1 MGHAHSVEICEKCG
15 SKRNMRQSHIRIKLT
30 CVENAGSV
38 VSTAEDEAEVRTRV
52 CCVAFPAPM
61 IYGAVIDSTCI
72 VLQQSCSRQGACL
85 LYDVDSFR
93 VRLHLLT
100 VAFQLGTVTINALA
114 WYLSCRRY
122 TDNTV
127 AAYRDDTTVDGKA
140 ASVTR
145 PDDEKEPLRGVLA

>member
-1 MGHAHSVEICEKCG
+1 MGHVHFVEIC
-15 SKRNMRQSHIRIKLT
+15 SKRNMRQSHTRIKLT

-114 WYLSCRRY
+114 WYLSCRRH

-127 AAYRDDTTVDGKA
+127 AAYRDDTVDGKA